1 MCFLFQT
8 CSAVCA
14 VGSAANVLIAG
25 ARSYLLVSNISPSCS
40 SGFCIL
46 AMFFLCF
53 TVYRFTRGAGVNVD
67 SHSDYIWLHAM
78 EPPRAPFRGGSPPGG
93 DHIIAIAIIIVDFA
107 CFLMHWSKYRER
119 NAAASAAA
127 LHADPDMGSGFT
139 YPFYSHI
146 RGPMDQLSS
155 TMTLG
160 SRIVAH
166 MTPRLGKQAALALRA
181 GRHRSSQCS
190 SAIEERDGC
199 WCAWRAVGHFPRQ
212 VRRKGPQ
219 GGP

>member
-1 MCFLFQT
+1 
-8 CSAVCA
+8 
-14 VGSAANVLIAG
+14 
-25 ARSYLLVSNISPSCS
+25 
-40 SGFCIL
+40 
-46 AMFFLCF
+46 
-53 TVYRFTRGAGVNVD
+53 
-67 SHSDYIWLHAM
+67 M

-93 DHIIAIAIIIVDFA
+93 DRIIAIAIIIVDFA
-107 CFLMHWSKYRER
+107 YFSCVGASLFLAPAMRER

-127 LHADPDMGSGFT
+127 LHADPDMGSGLT
-139 YPFYSHI
+139 YPFYNRI

>member
-25 ARSYLLVSNISPSCS
+25 ARSCLLVSNISHSCF
-40 SGFCIL
+40 SGFVYLLC
-46 AMFFLCF
+46 FLCF

-93 DHIIAIAIIIVDFA
+93 ITSSPSQSSLSTLHVFHALEQV
-107 CFLMHWSKYRER
+107 YRER

-127 LHADPDMGSGFT
+127 LHADPDMGGGFT

-199 WCAWRAVGHFPRQ
+199 WCAWCAVGHFPRQ